1 MAVNQSDNALPMGK
15 VVMLQGTGSSV
26 GKSLLATGFCRVF
39 AQDGYRVA
47 PFKAQNMSRNSGVTP
62 DGLEIGRA
70 QVAQAQAAGI
80 EPEVEMNPVLVK
92 PEGDATAQLVSM
104 GKMAGKLQAYEYMT
118 RREVL
123 WQNIKASLDSLR
135 SRFDIVVIEG
145 AGSPAEINLRAGDI
159 VNMAVALYADCPV
172 FIIGDIDKGGVFA
185 SLYGTNALISEEERA
200 LVKGFI
206 INKFRGDVS
215 LLGSGLDQLRELTG
229 VDVIGV
235 VPYFTDVYVPEEDA
249 PVEARRSDSGV
260 EDEHVEIAVI
270 GLPRIANFDEFD
282 PLARIGGVRLRYVR
296 EASEFGNPDLVI
308 LPGSKVTVAD
318 LEFVRRSGIESK
330 IRRHLWDGRA
340 LMGICAGLQML
351 GNTIRDPLGIE
362 SDHPEVSGLG
372 ILDVDTEFIGEKVT
386 VRTDASVVADS
397 GLLAGASGVKVS
409 GYEIHV
415 GVSDSGGGATRSMVT
430 MQTDRVVGYSDA
442 TGRVFGTY
450 MHDLFKN
457 EEFTERVVGNVARMK
472 GIVCSDLEG
481 EPPASSLR
489 LLASPSLR
497 EVEEPFSQDAEFDK
511 LAAHLRRHIDF
522 AAVYES
528 MGLPT

>member
-1 MAVNQSDNALPMGK
+1 
-15 VVMLQGTGSSV
+15 MLQGTGSSV
-26 GKSLLATGFCRVF
+26 GKSLLVTGFCRVF

-70 QVAQAQAAGI
+70 QIAQAQAAGI

-92 PEGDATAQLVSM
+92 PEGNATAQLVSM

-123 WQNIKASLDSLR
+123 WQNIKDSLDSLR

-159 VNMAVALYADCPV
+159 VNMAVALHADAPV

-185 SLYGTNALISEEERA
+185 SLYGTNALISDEERE

-206 INKFRGDVS
+206 INKFRGDAS
-215 LLGSGLDQLRELTG
+215 LLGSGLDQLKQLTG
-229 VDVIGV
+229 VAVIGV
-235 VPYFTDVYVPEEDA
+235 VPYLTDVYVPEEDA
-249 PVEARRSDSGV
+249 PVEARRSDS
-260 EDEHVEIAVI
+260 DMYDDHVEVAVI
-270 GLPRIANFDEFD
+270 GLPHIANFDEFD
-282 PLARIGGVRLRYVR
+282 PLARRGGIRLRYVR

-318 LEFVRRSGIESK
+318 LEFVRMSGIERK
-330 IRRHLWDGRA
+330 IRRHLWSGRA
-340 LMGICAGLQML
+340 LMGVCGGLQIL
-351 GNTIRDPLGIE
+351 GNMIRDPLGIE
-362 SDHPEVSGLG
+362 SDQPEVPGLG

-386 VRTDASVVADS
+386 VQTNATVVAGG
-397 GLLAGASGVKVS
+397 GLLMGASSVKVS

-415 GVSDSGGGATRSMVT
+415 GVSKSGGSTTRALESI
-430 MQTDRVVGYSDA
+430 QSKRAVGYLDS

-457 EEFTERVVGNVARMK
+457 KVFAERVVNNLARMK
-472 GIVCSDLEG
+472 GIDRLA
-481 EPPASSLR
+481 EPA
-489 LLASPSLR
+489 
-497 EVEEPFSQDAEFDK
+497 PFSQDAEFDK
-511 LAAHLRRHIDF
+511 LAAHLRRNIDF
-522 AAVYES
+522 AAVYAS